1 MTFGDLLASLGERLG
16 DEIEDAGGAAAV
28 EVDGVPVFL
37 RDAGDLLLLHAEVG
51 EIPLDGRESILAA
64 AMEANWLYEGSGG
77 GTLAVNP
84 ADGRLHL
91 EKYTWLDRIDP
102 DGALSMIG
110 SFVATVGIWRRILS
124 DYHRAPPVVEPGKF
138 PDLPYPPPG
147 EFLQL

>member
-16 DEIEDAGGAAAV
+16 ASIEDAGGAAAV

-51 EIPLDGRESILAA
+51 EIPPDGRESILAA

-84 ADGRLHL
+84 ADDRLHL
-91 EKYTWLDRIDP
+91 EKYTWFDRLGP
-102 DGALSMIG
+102 DGVLSMIEG
-110 SFVATVGIWRRILS
+110 FVATVETWRRILS
-124 DYHRAPPVVEPGKF
+124 DYHRAPPVVEPGKI

-147 EFLQL
+147 EFLRL